1 MNKISVFD
9 KLATR
14 DIVENTNGIVLD
26 SILITTDT
34 DEDLEKD
41 SYTLTA
47 EFSTLDNLYKV
58 IMEKSIIKVKLDYGY
73 DYFVVKNIDYDEF
86 EKTIE
91 VICRHITEEA
101 MLGLWIDNVAPTNL
115 TGKDAIQWV
124 YDRAIGTKEI
134 EFISDI
140 TETMSADY
148 VRMNMQE
155 MLYNTTNGLLTK
167 KVTGEVLRRGY
178 TVYINKKVKFENGI
192 EVRKGKNL
200 TGFTGQEDC
209 SNIVTRVNPISYNA
223 PVTDVY
229 VTSPLANSYKSII
242 TKEIKYD
249 NVRLASDVQE
259 TDENKES
266 YTICSNED
274 SLREKLIELAT
285 KEFTENEIDKAQC
298 EYDISFE
305 DLSTT
310 EEYKD
315 YAILENVGTGEVV
328 KVIVDTLGYDINARV
343 IKRKYDVCKQKITS
357 CTLSNVNK
365 AIKPQGFYDIV
376 VNTDNIIKDIT
387 DGNNIVA
394 EKIKGYL
401 NSRDVS
407 IKASRKVAAEQDYI
421 VAISECLDE
430 TSDLYGA
437 IMWGTGGIY
446 LSTQRTAD
454 NKDWDWTTA
463 ITSKGIT
470 ADVIKTGI
478 LNAVKISNT
487 DGSFYIDLSK
497 PNGITF
503 QNHGKDAIKI
513 QNNKMIFYNLDGT
526 SPITTISSEDVTAS
540 STSETSKKL
549 NIQTAANSMI
559 FICGTDSSGESI
571 PLIMLDA
578 NKFFS
583 DFAIIV
589 QKRALFWGGIGV
601 TGGIELQS
609 GDLTVGGNLS
619 VTGNKNRVVET
630 TNYSKRLLNAYE
642 TTECYFGDIGE
653 ATIGEDGA
661 VKIEIDKIFLET
673 VDTTVNYQ
681 VFTTKYG
688 QGDCW
693 VSERTETYF
702 IIEGTPNLQVGYEIK
717 AKQKDF
723 INTRLEEFKKG
734 E

>member
-9 KLATR
+9 KLATK
-14 DIVENTNGIVLD
+14 DTVENTNGIVLD
-26 SILITTDT
+26 SILISADT
-34 DEDLEKD
+34 EEDLEKD

-47 EFSTLDNLYKV
+47 EFSTLDNLYKA

-73 DYFVVKNIDYDEF
+73 DYFVVKNIDSNIFD
-86 EKTIE
+86 KTIE
-91 VICRHITEEA
+91 VTARHITEEA
-101 MLGLWIDNVAPTNL
+101 MLGLWIDNIAPTNL

-134 EFISDI
+134 EFVSDI
-140 TETMSADY
+140 TETLSADY

-178 TVYINKKVKFENGI
+178 TVYINKKIKFENGI

-200 TGFTGQEDC
+200 TGFTGKEDC

-249 NVRLASDVQE
+249 NVRLASDVSE
-259 TDENKES
+259 TDENRDS

-274 SLREKLIELAT
+274 SLRTKLIELAT
-285 KEFTENEIDKAQC
+285 KEFTENEIDKALC

-305 DLSTT
+305 ELSTT

-315 YAILENVGTGEVV
+315 YKQLENVNTGEVV
-328 KVIVDTLGYDINARV
+328 KVIVDTLGYDLNARV

-365 AIKPQGFYDIV
+365 AIKPQGFYDITIST
-376 VNTDNIIKDIT
+376 NNIIQDIT
-387 DGNNIVA
+387 DGNSIIA
-394 EKIKGYL
+394 EKVKGYL

-407 IKASRKVAAEQDYI
+407 IKASRKVATEQDYI

-463 ITSKGIT
+463 ITSKGINAEILMGDYIVSKNGRTKLDLNTGNWTINIGDDANNQIVMNQYGLQRKANSGLYLGYTYGMASVSEIVLNHGESWTTPLSGAQYVNNSHFFPSIIEVSCT
-470 ADVIKTGI
+470 A
-478 LNAVKISNT
+478 LSHYKISQTNNDNGT
-487 DGSFYIDLSK
+487 VTFTCTCEGHYDGMDYT
-497 PNGITF
+497 GW
-503 QNHGKDAIKI
+503 IK
-513 QNNKMIFYNLDGT
+513 FRL
-526 SPITTISSEDVTAS
+526 IS
-540 STSETSKKL
+540 
-549 NIQTAANSMI
+549 
-559 FICGTDSSGESI
+559 
-571 PLIMLDA
+571 
-578 NKFFS
+578 
-583 DFAIIV
+583 
-589 QKRALFWGGIGV
+589 
-601 TGGIELQS
+601 
-609 GDLTVGGNLS
+609 
-619 VTGNKNRVVET
+619 
-630 TNYSKRLLNAYE
+630 YSR
-642 TTECYFGDIGE
+642 DMP
-653 ATIGEDGA
+653 D
-661 VKIEIDKIFLET
+661 
-673 VDTTVNYQ
+673 
-681 VFTTKYG
+681 
-688 QGDCW
+688 
-693 VSERTETYF
+693 
-702 IIEGTPNLQVGYEIK
+702 
-717 AKQKDF
+717 
-723 INTRLEEFKKG
+723 
-734 E
+734 

>member
-47 EFSTLDNLYKV
+47 EFTTLDNLYKT

-91 VICRHITEEA
+91 VTARHITEEA
-101 MLGLWIDNVAPTNL
+101 MLGLWIDNIAPTNL
-115 TGKDAIQWV
+115 SGKDAIQWV

-134 EFISDI
+134 IFVSDI
-140 TETMSADY
+140 TETLSADY

-229 VTSPLANSYKSII
+229 VTSPLADNYKSII

-249 NVRLASDVQE
+249 NVRLAEDVQE
-259 TDENKES
+259 TDENKDSYIICDNEES
-266 YTICSNED
+266 IRT
-274 SLREKLIELAT
+274 KLIELAT
-285 KEFTENEIDKAQC
+285 KEFTENEIDKALC

-305 DLSTT
+305 ELSTT

-328 KVIVDTLGYDINARV
+328 KVIVDTLGYDLNARV

-365 AIKPQGFYDIV
+365 AIKPQGFYDIAIS
-376 VNTDNIIKDIT
+376 NNSIIQDIT
-387 DGNNIVA
+387 DGNSIIA

-407 IKASRKVAAEQDYI
+407 IKASRKVATEQDYI

-454 NKDWDWTTA
+454 GKDWDWTTA
-463 ITSKGIT
+463 ITSKG
-470 ADVIKTGI
+470 
-478 LNAVKISNT
+478 LNAELLMGDYIVSRNGRTRLDLNTGNWTINIGNDDNNQIVMNQYGLQRKANSVLYLGYTYGMASVSEIVLNNGESWTTPLSGAQYVNNSHFFPSIIEVSCTALSHYKISQTNNDNGT
-487 DGSFYIDLSK
+487 VTFTCTCEGHYDGMDYT
-497 PNGITF
+497 GW
-503 QNHGKDAIKI
+503 IK
-513 QNNKMIFYNLDGT
+513 FRL
-526 SPITTISSEDVTAS
+526 IS
-540 STSETSKKL
+540 
-549 NIQTAANSMI
+549 
-559 FICGTDSSGESI
+559 
-571 PLIMLDA
+571 
-578 NKFFS
+578 
-583 DFAIIV
+583 
-589 QKRALFWGGIGV
+589 
-601 TGGIELQS
+601 
-609 GDLTVGGNLS
+609 
-619 VTGNKNRVVET
+619 
-630 TNYSKRLLNAYE
+630 YSRDMAE
-642 TTECYFGDIGE
+642 
-653 ATIGEDGA
+653 
-661 VKIEIDKIFLET
+661 
-673 VDTTVNYQ
+673 
-681 VFTTKYG
+681 
-688 QGDCW
+688 
-693 VSERTETYF
+693 
-702 IIEGTPNLQVGYEIK
+702 
-717 AKQKDF
+717 
-723 INTRLEEFKKG
+723 
-734 E
+734 